1 MTRIAVLASGSGSNL
16 QALLDYLDA
25 LGTAAPAQVVF
36 VGSNRGDA
44 PALQRATS
52 RGIATA
58 VLTDPT
64 DGAALLALLE
74 QQRTDLL
81 VLAGYVKLVPAAV
94 TRRFRG
100 ATVNVHPALLPK
112 FGGAG
117 MYGRRVHEAV
127 IAAGEHE
134 SGATVHFV
142 DDEYDRGAPLA
153 RTIVPVHAGDSPAIL
168 AERVLAAE
176 HVLFPRAVHALAV
189 GLVSLAANGTVVLNA
204 ELAATH
210 PISNS
215 SAQRISFDT
224 HPSFQI

>member
-1 MTRIAVLASGSGSNL
+1 MTRIGVLASGGGSNL

-25 LGTAAPAQVVF
+25 LGSAAPAQVVF
-36 VGSNRGDA
+36 VGSDRGDA
-44 PALQRATS
+44 LALQRATS

-64 DGAALLALLE
+64 DGTALLAALDE
-74 QQRTDLL
+74 QRADLL

-100 ATVNVHPALLPK
+100 AIVNVHPALLPK

-127 IAAGEHE
+127 IAVGDHE

-142 DDEYDRGAPLA
+142 NDEYDRGAPLA
-153 RTIVPVHAGDSPAIL
+153 RAIVPVHAGDTPATL

-176 HVLFPRAVHALAV
+176 HVLFPRAIHALAV
-189 GLVSLAANGTVVLNA
+189 GLVSLADNGTVVLNTD
-204 ELAATH
+204 LAATH
-210 PISNS
+210 PIENHS
-215 SAQRISFDT
+215 SQRIVFDT

>member
-1 MTRIAVLASGSGSNL
+1 MTRVAVLASGSGSNL

-25 LGTAAPAQVVF
+25 LGSASPAQVVF
-36 VGSNRGDA
+36 VGSDRRDA
-44 PALQRATS
+44 PALQRAMS

-64 DGAALLALLE
+64 DGAALVALLE

-94 TRRFRG
+94 THRFRG
-100 ATVNVHPALLPK
+100 ATINVHPALLPK
-112 FGGAG
+112 FGGTG

-142 DDEYDRGAPLA
+142 DDEYDRGTPLA
-153 RTIVPVHAGDSPAIL
+153 RAIVPVQAGDTAATL
-168 AERVLAAE
+168 AKRVLAAE
-176 HVLFPRAVHALAV
+176 HVLFPRTVHALAI
-189 GLVSLAANGTVVLNA
+189 GLVSLADNGIVGLNT

-210 PISNS
+210 PISNN

>member
-16 QALLDYLDA
+16 QALLDYLDG
-25 LGTAAPAQVVF
+25 LGGAAPAQVAF
-36 VGSNRGDA
+36 VGSNRHDA
-44 PALQRATS
+44 PALQRAAM
-52 RGIATA
+52 RGIATS

-74 QQRTDLL
+74 LQRTDLL
-81 VLAGYVKLVPAAV
+81 VLAGYVKLLPAAV
-94 TRRFRG
+94 TRQFRG

-127 IAAGEHE
+127 LAAGEHE

-153 RTIVPVHAGDSPAIL
+153 RSTVPVLADDTPATL
-168 AERVLAAE
+168 AARVLAAE
-176 HVLFPRAVHALAV
+176 HILFPRAVHALAV

-204 ELAATH
+204 EVAATR
-210 PISNS
+210 PISNNS
-215 SAQRISFDT
+215 TQRISFAT
-224 HPSFQI
+224 HPPFQL